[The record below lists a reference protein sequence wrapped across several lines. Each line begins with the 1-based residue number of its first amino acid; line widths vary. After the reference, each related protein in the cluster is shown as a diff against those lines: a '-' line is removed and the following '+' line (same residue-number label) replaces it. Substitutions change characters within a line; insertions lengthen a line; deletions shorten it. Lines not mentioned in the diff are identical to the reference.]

1 MFSKFVVF
9 MLNFFSL
16 KKSMSRMLDPDDID
30 LILLDI
36 DETKK
41 KKHSRTTGLLKLN
54 KILIMGMNLVWVI
67 EQEKVHII

>member
-1 MFSKFVVF
+1 
-9 MLNFFSL
+9 
-16 KKSMSRMLDPDDID
+16 MSRMLDPDDID